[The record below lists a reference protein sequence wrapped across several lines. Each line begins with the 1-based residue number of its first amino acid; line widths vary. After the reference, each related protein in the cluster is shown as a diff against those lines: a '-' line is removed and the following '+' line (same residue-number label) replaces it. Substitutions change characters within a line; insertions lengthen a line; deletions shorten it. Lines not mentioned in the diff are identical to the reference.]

1 MKAQPETG
9 ARRRHLI
16 IAGSGRAGT
25 TFLVQ
30 VLTACGLET
39 ELSRNPR
46 TGYDPAA
53 QAGLESDPLSV
64 RDCPYV
70 IKSPWAYQFVD
81 QFLADDTVR
90 LDGAILPVRDLRE
103 AVTSRIALELNSLYA
118 RPGTAALEAPWRDFG
133 TVPGGVTYSL
143 EPLDQARILGHAF
156 HTLVERLL
164 DHDVPLCLI
173 KFPRFAQD
181 ADYLYDKLR
190 PFLPPELDRTGFGR
204 ALASVADAGK
214 IRVSRELGRDAT
226 AGALPSLE
234 EVERIALKRQVA
246 SLRQRL
252 ERVERLSRPFRLGGR
267 AWAKSARTLHET
279 AFRMRRLLRGGT
291 ATGEGKGPGI
301 RSDA

>member
-1 MKAQPETG
+1 MEPRLRADAEG
-9 ARRRHLI
+9 RRHLI

-46 TGYDPAA
+46 TGYDPEA

-64 RDCPYV
+64 PDCPYV

-81 QFLADDTVR
+81 QFLADPGVR

-103 AVTSRIALELNSLYA
+103 AVTSRIALELGSLYA
-118 RPGTAALEAPWRDFG
+118 RPGTASLEAPWREFG

-181 ADYLYDKLR
+181 PDYLYDKLR
-190 PFLPPELDRTGFGR
+190 PFLPEGLDRAGFGR
-204 ALASVADAGK
+204 ALAGVADAEK
-214 IRVSRELGRDAT
+214 IRVSRELKREAP

-246 SLRQRL
+246 ALRQRL

-267 AWAKSARTLHET
+267 AWAKGAHALHET
-279 AFRMRRLLRGGT
+279 AFRMRRALRG
-291 ATGEGKGPGI
+291 EMQ
-301 RSDA
+301 R

>member
-1 MKAQPETG
+1 MEPQPETG
-9 ARRRHLI
+9 AQRRHLI

-46 TGYDPAA
+46 AGYDATA

-64 RDCPYV
+64 RDSPYV

-81 QFLADDTVR
+81 QFLADDGVR

-103 AVTSRIALELNSLYA
+103 AVTSRIALELGSLYA
-118 RPGTAALEAPWRDFG
+118 RPGTASLEAPWREFG

-181 ADYLYDKLR
+181 PDYLYGKLR
-190 PFLPPELDRTGFGR
+190 PFLPLGLDRAGFGR
-204 ALASVADAGK
+204 ALAGVADAEK
-214 IRVSRELGRDAT
+214 IRVSRELGRQKRPE
-226 AGALPSLE
+226 ALPSLE

-246 SLRQRL
+246 VLRQRL

-267 AWAKSARTLHET
+267 AWAKSAQALHET
-279 AFRMRRLLRGGT
+279 AFRMRRALRGGINPSET
-291 ATGEGKGPGI
+291 KAPAI